1 MGARSRRKGASYE
14 REIGHRL
21 KEVYPD
27 AVRGAQQSR
36 AGDCMA
42 DVEGT
47 PYWIECKVG
56 QRIDIVGAFRQAE
69 LATDGRPV
77 LCAVKRNALVG
88 KGGPEEFVCMRWGTF
103 LDLARRA
110 LAPDLTPA
118 DRARLAEM
126 WFIADG
132 PALPPPE

>member
-1 MGARSRRKGASYE
+1 MGKRSRTKGQVYE

-21 KEVYPD
+21 KELYPE
-27 AVRGAQQSR
+27 ACRGAQQSR
-36 AGDCMA
+36 SGDCMA

-47 PYWIECKVG
+47 PWWVECKVG

-77 LCAVKRNALVG
+77 LCAVKRNAIKG
-88 KGGPEEFVCMRWGTF
+88 KGGPEEFVCMRWDTF
-103 LDLARRA
+103 LAIARRA

-132 PALPPPE
+132 PDGTRRE